1 MAGAALLVG
10 ALGLVR
16 LVFYAVLALL
26 LQRHGDATLA
36 DGLVD
41 LQQGHGRFVPDVLVA
56 NAVAQAVGLGGLAW
70 VAARLGLPRI
80 GSGVALP
87 RGGSVGFGAAAVIG
101 LVGLLPLLQWMA
113 AFVGRQLPPPLRS
126 ADAESDALLGA
137 LLSGAGEGALALAL
151 VCLALVP
158 AVFEERFF
166 RGVLLPVWGR
176 TAPWTGVVASA
187 VVFAGYHG
195 RVAQFVPLLL
205 IGLFLGAV
213 AVRSGRLWPC
223 VAAHGVYNGLLVTV
237 AMTGGR
243 GGAVP
248 EPGALV
254 VGCGLAVAAGAL
266 AWLFARPAAPAPV
279 LSSASPSPPTHV

>member
-1 MAGAALLVG
+1 MAGAALLAG
-10 ALGLVR
+10 ALALVR
-16 LVFYAVLALL
+16 LVFYAVLAVLL
-26 LQRHGDATLA
+26 RRHGDATLA

-56 NAVAQAVGLGGLAW
+56 NALAQAVGLGGIAW

-80 GSGVALP
+80 GSGDALP
-87 RGGSVGFGAAAVIG
+87 FARSVGVGGAAVLG
-101 LVGLLPLLQWMA
+101 LAGLLPALHWMA
-113 AFVGRQLPPPLRS
+113 ANAARLLPPSLRS
-126 ADAESDALLGA
+126 ADAASDALLGA
-137 LLSGAGEGALALAL
+137 LLSGGGDGALALGL

-176 TAPWTGVVASA
+176 TAPWTGVAASA
-187 VVFAGYHG
+187 VAFAAYHG

-213 AVRSGRLWPC
+213 AVRTGRLWPC
-223 VAAHGVYNGLLVTV
+223 IAAHGVYNGLLVTV

-254 VGCGLAVAAGAL
+254 VGCGLAVAAGSL
-266 AWLFARPAAPAPV
+266 AWLFARPAAPVSDLP
-279 LSSASPSPPTHV
+279 SASPSPHV